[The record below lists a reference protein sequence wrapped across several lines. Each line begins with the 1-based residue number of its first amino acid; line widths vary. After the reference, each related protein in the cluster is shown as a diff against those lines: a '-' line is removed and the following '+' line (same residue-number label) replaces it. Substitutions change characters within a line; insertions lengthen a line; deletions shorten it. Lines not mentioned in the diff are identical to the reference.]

1 MKAEATHVESA
12 ADEAGSSGGIGLWME
27 LFKARLST
35 LVVLTT
41 MAGFYV
47 GYQGTVDWGLLFHSV
62 CGTTLLAFGAAALN
76 QLLERDHDALMTRTE
91 NRPLPSKKLT
101 PRTVLVVGLVVSLIG
116 FAQLWVRV
124 NVLTAILGA
133 LTSVSYLL
141 VYTPLKR
148 VTSLNTAIGAIP
160 GALPPL
166 MGWTAARG
174 HLSVEGWG
182 LFAILFFWQLPHF
195 MAIAWMYRDEY
206 RKAGFAMLAVN
217 DEDGR
222 KTAGQ
227 AFSHTLGLLPVSL
240 SPFAFGLSGR
250 LYLLSALLLGL
261 GFLYSAYRFSCRLD
275 RQSARQLF
283 LASILYLPL
292 LLLMMVIDKTKL

>member
-1 MKAEATHVESA
+1 MQDAAE
-12 ADEAGSSGGIGLWME
+12 EAGSSGGIGLWME

-47 GYQGTVDWGLLFHSV
+47 GYQGAVDWGLLFHSV

-124 NVLTAILGA
+124 NALTAILGA

-206 RKAGFAMLAVN
+206 RKAGFAMLAVH

-222 KTAGQ
+222 KTASQ

-250 LYLLSALLLGL
+250 LYLLSALLLGF
-261 GFLYSAYRFSCRLD
+261 GFLYSAHRFSRRLD
-275 RQSARQLF
+275 RPSARQLF